1 MTDLT
6 DKLTLYKKC
15 YHQQKKLRIRQ
26 EEINRKLN
34 ERIAELVKKP
44 TLDDMLG
51 ELKAMQPPLDEEPS
65 TEDTIRM
72 LFGSEPPL
80 AERVEEQYDYK
91 RMVEW
96 ICSEAGQKGKG
107 HKTVRVALH
116 KQFGYG
122 KEERLANRGYKSKE
136 PTNNLVRTDM
146 VCPRTG
152 ISVAT
157 FRAT

>member
-15 YHQQKKLRIRQ
+15 YQQQKEKKEQAL
-26 EEINRKLN
+26 EINRKLN

-44 TLDDMLG
+44 TLDEMLE
-51 ELKAMQPPLDEEPS
+51 ELKAMQPPLNEEPT
-65 TEDTIRM
+65 TEDTIKM

-80 AERVEEQYDYK
+80 AERVDDQYDYK

-96 ICSEAGQKGKG
+96 ICTEAGQKGKG

-122 KEERLANRGYKSKE
+122 VEEHLANRGYKSK
-136 PTNNLVRTDM
+136 PL
-146 VCPRTG
+146 
-152 ISVAT
+152 A
-157 FRAT
+157 